1 MARRGR
7 PTVEI
12 PVCGAA
18 GHAHEPGCKASTSPR
33 SQVFLPAGRDALAT
47 FAFQHVTAARDNGYW
62 RCPPSKLER
71 RSPRSHCAREPVEPL
86 PFVDLSLRLVAAASP
101 RGRRSTSVCGRPG
114 LHQRGRKCR
123 PECISPRRLDR
134 AVDTSYVSAPN
145 GNALIQCNF
154 ATSSTRATCRSG
166 VSAFQSTPWIWA
178 SCSHSLMR
186 FTAQVVGGAP
196 VTSTDRRH

>member
-123 PECISPRRLDR
+123 PDRHRRQFRNLGWRLHPPGPVRLRHECGNSRLR
-134 AVDTSYVSAPN
+134 GV
-145 GNALIQCNF
+145 G
-154 ATSSTRATCRSG
+154 RS
-166 VSAFQSTPWIWA
+166 W
-178 SCSHSLMR
+178 
-186 FTAQVVGGAP
+186 
-196 VTSTDRRH
+196 RRHRRRSRPCERRIT